1 MSQEYINIG
10 TSPNDGEGD
19 PLRVAFQKI
28 NNNFTQ
34 LYSSGFLTYEY
45 TTFDDSADQVIF
57 EVPANL
63 FTQGTFQTNSSN
75 PLTNDSQNIT
85 INASI
90 QNDETSVSWN
100 GHSTIVINTYVVS
113 GYDVIV
119 EPISGNVQLL
129 VSPSVDATL
138 NHLISAQ
145 VEKSSFVAG
154 TPIGLEG
161 FTSEVLGTEIE
172 QIITTETP

>member
-1 MSQEYINIG
+1 M
-10 TSPNDGEGD
+10 
-19 PLRVAFQKI
+19 
-28 NNNFTQ
+28 
-34 LYSSGFLTYEY
+34 
-45 TTFDDSADQVIF
+45 
-57 EVPANL
+57 L
-63 FTQGTFQTNSSN
+63 FRS
-75 PLTNDSQNIT
+75 
-85 INASI
+85 
-90 QNDETSVSWN
+90 NDETSVSWT
-100 GHSTIVINTYVVS
+100 GHSTIVINAHVVS